1 MQNIGFYKLFL
12 ECSTLPYRQYRQL
25 DFKMVEVSAFS
36 VDETSL
42 YLFLSED
49 ASYNLSILTIQKANE
64 WSFIP
69 WGITTIEATMGSAK
83 YYIIFPDKCEYDQF
97 LNQVEAWIILILCN
111 HKHKIPRFVCVYPL
125 LSTIVIEKRK
135 NSKFQIEYRS
145 KFQVDE

>member
-64 WSFIP
+64 
-69 WGITTIEATMGSAK
+69 
-83 YYIIFPDKCEYDQF
+83 
-97 LNQVEAWIILILCN
+97 
-111 HKHKIPRFVCVYPL
+111 
-125 LSTIVIEKRK
+125 
-135 NSKFQIEYRS
+135 
-145 KFQVDE
+145 